1 MKSDSVAPGAHRAG
15 SIGQRTLAMVHSG
28 EHVRIVGVN
37 AGRGMITRLAAMGM
51 SPGVEVRVVSSG
63 HGGPLVVEV
72 RGTRFALGHGM
83 SDKICV
89 AEV

>member
-1 MKSDSVAPGAHRAG
+1 MKSDSAVPASRRAG
-15 SIGQRTLAMVHSG
+15 SVGQRTLAMAHSA
-28 EHVRIVGVN
+28 ERVRIVGVD
-37 AGRGMITRLAAMGM
+37 AGRGMVARLAAMGIL
-51 SPGVEVRVVSSG
+51 PGVEVKVVSSG

-83 SDKICV
+83 SDKIWI